1 MIFTDG
7 DYLSMAATGML
18 DELYQ
23 DHLHQKS
30 SHLRPET
37 GRMVGD
43 VFPAMEEGEEN
54 GEEEKSPV

>member
-1 MIFTDG
+1 
-7 DYLSMAATGML
+7 MAATGML

-43 VFPAMEEGEEN
+43 VFPTMEEN
-54 GEEEKSPV
+54 GEKEKGPV